1 MSSRHTDCDSGSL
14 TDALAIFPVTLST
27 VTGSLMSRPSLP
39 EDLEVFVDSYDP
51 QGKASYVSGYF
62 QYLKTRLDFNCIMM
76 DEYGGPNVAV
86 VLPEETQ
93 STLRKLGLD
102 NDMIENLITALQRK
116 IMEGEAHVQLRDS
129 E

>member
-1 MSSRHTDCDSGSL
+1 MN
-14 TDALAIFPVTLST
+14 
-27 VTGSLMSRPSLP
+27 RPSLP
-39 EDLEVFVDSYDP
+39 EDLEVFIDSYDP

-62 QYLKTRLDFNCIMM
+62 QYLQTRMNFNCIMM
-76 DEYGGPNVAV
+76 DGYGGPNVSV

-102 NDMIENLITALQRK
+102 NDATENLITALQRK
-116 IMEGEAHVQLRDS
+116 IMEGEAHVQLRES